1 MIYRKYPIKGTENTR
16 DLGGYP
22 TCDGGVTRFGVFVRS
37 DAWDEA
43 TEEDIAFIRDLG
55 VKTIVDLRTKDQTEK
70 NPHPLSAERGFDYH
84 NVPVMGGGKIP
95 DTKEEFP
102 ITYMQMADGTEYMR
116 DVFRVFAE
124 GEPSFLFNCVAGKD
138 RTGVVAG
145 LLLEICGVSDT
156 DIYADY
162 LLSASYLF
170 DNIHRNA
177 PIYHFDPDVI
187 LPNRDNWRVFTKMF
201 REKYGSA
208 RDYLLTIGITEK
220 EIASIVSKL
229 VEK

>member
-1 MIYRKYPIKGTENTR
+1 MIYRKYPMKGTENTR

-22 TCDGGVTRFGVFVRS
+22 TKDGGVTKFGVFVRS
-37 DAWDEA
+37 DAWDKA
-43 TEEDIAFIRDLG
+43 TEEDIAFIKNLG
-55 VKTIVDLRTKDQTEK
+55 IRTVVDLRTKEQAEK
-70 NPHPLSAERGFDYH
+70 NPHPLSRERGFDYH

-116 DVFRVFAE
+116 DVFRAFACC
-124 GEPSFLFNCVAGKD
+124 EPGFLFNCVAGKD

-145 LLLEICGVSDT
+145 LLLEICGVSEA

-162 LLSASYLF
+162 LLSASYLY
-170 DNIHRNA
+170 DNIYHDA
-177 PIYHFDPDVI
+177 PIYHFDPEVI
-187 LPNRDNWRVFTKMF
+187 TPNRENWAVFTKMF

-208 RDYLLTIGITEK
+208 HEYLNTIGITEN
-220 EIASIVSKL
+220 EIGSIVSKL